1 MDINNIF
8 LTALRN
14 LSKQHTAE
22 TLGDRR
28 NYLGASDIGQCPRKV
43 ILERINPKEH
53 DLATLL
59 RFERGHMAEDIVA
72 KVFTA
77 AGFTNFERQVEIDVS
92 SEGVPFLVHVDFI
105 FSSKI
110 DKVKSILEVKSGSV
124 PSTPYGSWESQLY
137 TQMGALAKQFS
148 DHTIKGALLSVD
160 LANGE
165 IGFFPG
171 YQPNETVF
179 QRLKTKAEG
188 IWSDYQAMLQGDEV
202 ELKTEPG
209 LLCVGYCNHLLGCP
223 RFAAQEAPDMA
234 GIVEDL
240 QQLQAEEKSLKAK
253 IEPMKKNLLTVV
265 ETVGSIK
272 VNNSILGKRS
282 QTRKSLNTEKLEAF
296 LAEVGQSLSDFQE
309 SGAISSWLDIKRC
322 KAA

>member
-8 LTALRN
+8 LTSLRN

-43 ILERINPKEH
+43 ILERINQKEH

-59 RFERGHMAEDIVA
+59 RFERGHMAEEIVA
-72 KVFTA
+72 KVFAA
-77 AGFTNFERQVEIDVS
+77 AGFTNFERQVEINVS
-92 SEGVPFLVHVDFI
+92 SDVVPFLVHLDFI
-105 FSSKI
+105 FTSKI

-137 TQMGALAKQFS
+137 IQMGALIEQYP
-148 DHTIKGALLSVD
+148 DYTIKGALLSLD

-165 IGFFPG
+165 IGFFSG
-171 YQPNETVF
+171 YNPDKTVF
-179 QRLKTKAEG
+179 QSLKTKAEG

-202 ELKTEPG
+202 ELTTVPG
-209 LLCVGYCNHLLGCP
+209 LLCGGYCNHLLDCP

-240 QQLQAEEKSLKAK
+240 QHLQAEEKSLKAK
-253 IEPMKKNLLTVV
+253 IEPMRKNLLTVV
-265 ETVGSIK
+265 ETIGSIK

-282 QTRKSLNTEKLEAF
+282 QSRKSLNIEKLEAF
-296 LAEVGQSLSDFQE
+296 LTDVGQSISDFQE
-309 SGAISSWLDIKRC
+309 SGAISSWLDIKKC

>member
-43 ILERINPKEH
+43 ILERIKPKEH

-59 RFERGHMAEDIVA
+59 RFERGHMAEEIVA
-72 KVFTA
+72 KVFSA

-92 SEGVPFLVHVDFI
+92 SEGVPFLVHLDFV
-105 FSSKI
+105 FTSKI
-110 DKVKSILEVKSGSV
+110 DRVKSILEVKSGSV

-137 TQMGALAKQFS
+137 TQMGALAEQFP
-148 DHTIKGALLSVD
+148 DHTIKGALLSLD
-160 LANGE
+160 LAAGE
-165 IGFFPG
+165 IGFFSG

-179 QRLKTKAEG
+179 QSLKSKAEG

-202 ELKTEPG
+202 DLATEPG
-209 LLCVGYCNHLLGCP
+209 LLCGGYCNHLLGCP

-240 QQLQAEEKSLKAK
+240 QHLQAEEKSLKAK
-253 IEPMKKNLLTVV
+253 IEPMRKNLLTVV

-282 QTRKSLNTEKLEAF
+282 QSRKSLNIEKLEAF
-296 LAEVGQSLSDFQE
+296 LTDVGQSISDFQE
-309 SGAISSWLDIKRC
+309 SGAISSWLDIKKC

>member
-1 MDINNIF
+1 MDINKIF
-8 LTALRN
+8 LTSLRN

-59 RFERGHMAEDIVA
+59 RFERGHMAEEIVA

-92 SEGVPFLVHVDFI
+92 SEKVPFLVHIDFL

-137 TQMGALAKQFS
+137 IQMGAVAEQYP
-148 DHTIKGALLSVD
+148 DHTVKGALLSLD

-179 QRLKTKAEG
+179 QSLKTKAEE
-188 IWSDYQAMLQGDEV
+188 IWSDYQALVQGHEV
-202 ELKTEPG
+202 ELATEPG
-209 LLCVGYCNHLLGCP
+209 LLCGGYCNHLLGCP
-223 RFAAQEAPDMA
+223 RFAAQEAPEMA
-234 GIVEDL
+234 GILEDL
-240 QQLQAEEKSLKAK
+240 QRLQAKEKSLKARM
-253 IEPMKKNLLTVV
+253 EPMKKNLLTVV
-265 ETVGSIK
+265 QTVGAIK
-272 VNNSILGKRS
+272 VNNSILAKRS
-282 QTRKSLNTEKLEAF
+282 QSRKSLNMEKLEAF
-296 LAEVGQSLSDFQE
+296 LTDLGQSICDFQE
-309 SGAISSWLDIKRC
+309 SGTTSSWLDIKKC

>member
-1 MDINNIF
+1 MDIHNIF

-43 ILERINPKEH
+43 IMERVSPKEH

-59 RFERGHMAEDIVA
+59 RFERGHMAEEIVA

-77 AGFTNFERQVEIDVS
+77 AGFTNFERQVEIDIS
-92 SEGVPFLVHVDFI
+92 SEGVPFLVHIDFV
-105 FSSKI
+105 FTSNTS
-110 DKVKSILEVKSGSV
+110 KVKSILEVKSGSV
-124 PSTPYGSWESQLY
+124 PSVPYGSWESQLY
-137 TQMGALAKQFS
+137 TQMGAVSEQYP
-148 DHTIKGALLSVD
+148 DHTVKGALLSLD
-160 LANGE
+160 LADGE

-171 YQPNETVF
+171 YLPNETVF
-179 QRLKTKAEG
+179 QSLKTKAEG
-188 IWSDYQAMLQGDEV
+188 MWSDYQATLQGDEV
-202 ELKTEPG
+202 DLTTEPG
-209 LLCVGYCNHLLGCP
+209 LLCGGYCNHLLSCP

-240 QQLQAEEKSLKAK
+240 QHLQAEEKSLKARM
-253 IEPMKKNLLTVV
+253 EPIKKNLLSVV
-265 ETVGSIK
+265 QTVGSIK

-282 QTRKSLNTEKLEAF
+282 QSRKSLNTEKLEAF
-296 LAEVGQSLSDFQE
+296 LADVGQSLSDFQE
-309 SGAISSWLDIKRC
+309 SGATSSWLDIKKC